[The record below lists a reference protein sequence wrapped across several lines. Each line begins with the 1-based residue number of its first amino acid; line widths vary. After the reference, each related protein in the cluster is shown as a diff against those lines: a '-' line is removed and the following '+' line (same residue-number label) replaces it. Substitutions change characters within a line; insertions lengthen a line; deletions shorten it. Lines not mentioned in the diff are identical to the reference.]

1 MNQSLGKCY
10 LLLTITAI
18 LWGVQPVLVKTAIKE
33 LTPVTITSFRYF
45 LISITL
51 FGLMF
56 FTHEKRFFPP
66 KRCILPLILMSL
78 SGIALNNIAQFSG
91 LQYSTVTNATLISA
105 TTPAVTAF
113 LSALFLKER
122 LIPLQWLG
130 ILISL
135 CGAAFLVSHGSLTVI
150 LNISFNYGDILFF
163 VSQVGW
169 AVYALLSIRVM
180 KELSVLATTAW
191 AGLMGAIFTLGYGLA
206 TGELYY
212 APVSL
217 VGGFSLIYII
227 WGGGVLAMTFWNS
240 SVKVTGPSRAAIF
253 LNIMPIVGILSGVI
267 FLNEQ
272 LSSLDVFGGIAIL
285 SGVYI
290 TTHSQQIMQ
299 RLYPHPSTHK
309 F

>member
-1 MNQSLGKCY
+1 MNQSLGKFY
-10 LLLTITAI
+10 LLLTITAV
-18 LWGVQPVLVKTAIKE
+18 LWGAQPVLVKTVIKE
-33 LTPVTITSFRYF
+33 LTPVTITSFRYL

-51 FGLMF
+51 FSLMF

-91 LQYSTVTNATLISA
+91 LRYSTVTNATLIAA

-113 LSALFLKER
+113 LSAVFLKER
-122 LIPLQWLG
+122 LLPLQWLG
-130 ILISL
+130 IIISL
-135 CGAAFLVSHGSLTVI
+135 CGAAFLVSHGSLAVI

-163 VSQVGW
+163 TSQIGW

-191 AGLMGAIFTLGYGLA
+191 AGLMGAAFTAIYGLA
-206 TGELYY
+206 SGELFY
-212 APVSL
+212 APLSLAGGLSL
-217 VGGFSLIYII
+217 VYII
-227 WGGGVLAMTFWNS
+227 WGGGVCAMMFWNS

-253 LNIMPIVGILSGVI
+253 LNIMPIIGILCGVI
-267 FLNEQ
+267 FLNEA
-272 LSSLDVFGGIAIL
+272 LSSLDFFGGIAIL
-285 SGVYI
+285 AGVYI

-299 RLYPHPSTHK
+299 RIYPHPTAPK
-309 F
+309 M